1 MKDSLRN
8 IVNKNQRM
16 LDIALGILLF
26 ILGAILLW
34 DFFILAIRIGLGA
47 ALILIGIYLIS
58 RDKERYRVRFFKF

>member
-16 LDIALGILLF
+16 LDIALGILLL

-34 DFFILAIRIGLGA
+34 DFLILAVRIGLGA
-47 ALILIGIYLIS
+47 ILIMVGIYLIS
-58 RDKERYRVRFFKF
+58 RDKDRYRVRFFKF